1 MLWIT
6 ENNIQLFV
14 CNEIVSLGTTFDFPQ
29 NDHKLSFH
37 VVKCWYLLE
46 RSIRWKH
53 DSAQHVK
60 FCWRF
65 VTASGK
71 KEKKLK
77 LKQEPAAHEEKT
89 KMSYHLAF
97 MTKKTDLG
105 FFLCL
110 ICYRLLI
117 PNNTAR
123 GKMFWEICKTA
134 SYTDKTI
141 AQNNVLVQGFSF
153 FHIESVKIHESS
165 ENQVWET
172 MTILSLILHSC
183 LDDPNYNQESRPSG

>member
-1 MLWIT
+1 MLVSFRAVHSLKTWQWPT
-6 ENNIQLFV
+6 H
-14 CNEIVSLGTTFDFPQ
+14 EI
-29 NDHKLSFH
+29 
-37 VVKCWYLLE
+37 LLKVWN
-46 RSIRWKH
+46 SIRQK
-53 DSAQHVK
+53 
-60 FCWRF
+60 R
-65 VTASGK
+65 K
-71 KEKKLK
+71 KIET
-77 LKQEPAAHEEKT
+77 QTGARCPRGKT
-89 KMSYHLAF
+89 KTSYHLAF

-117 PNNTAR
+117 PKNTAR

-141 AQNNVLVQGFSF
+141 AQNNVFVQGFSF
-153 FHIESVKIHESS
+153 FHIETVKIHESS

-172 MTILSLILHSC
+172 VTILSLILHSC